1 VRNENHRTRKK
12 LSEMRKFFEDD
23 EKRYELFAVCPK
35 CRGEIYWRS
44 YKGPND
50 DKGEVVAHCERSSL
64 AYRTIRDTL
73 ESFICDWR
81 GKVSRDE
88 GGDLVIENFD
98 GTPMPYRVYITEK
111 DNDDTFPIHRII

>member
-1 VRNENHRTRKK
+1 MRNENHRTRKK

-98 GTPMPYRVYITEK
+98 GTPMPYRVYVTKK